1 MGLAL
6 EINHPGVECM
16 KKSVPYLPLHSPP
29 PNLVSPVMAN
39 GFSLAYV
46 ANVLAMAQQHLSAP
60 SWRATTGQAVYELT
74 QMQRELGG

>member
-1 MGLAL
+1 
-6 EINHPGVECM
+6 
-16 KKSVPYLPLHSPP
+16 
-29 PNLVSPVMAN
+29 MAN